1 MEGRTVVSGLR
12 IEGNEKGR
20 SKLRPCKEKVRG

>member
-1 MEGRTVVSGLR
+1 MEGRTGASGLR

-20 SKLRPCKEKVRG
+20 SKLRPYKEKARR